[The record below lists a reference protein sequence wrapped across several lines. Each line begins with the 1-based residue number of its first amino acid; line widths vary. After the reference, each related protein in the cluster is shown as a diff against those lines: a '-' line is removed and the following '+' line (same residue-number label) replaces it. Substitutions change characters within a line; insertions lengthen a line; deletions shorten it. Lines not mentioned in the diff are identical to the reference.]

1 MVLKK
6 FYSDD
11 TKKVPKG
18 LKNSKRFL
26 VEGS

>member
-26 VEGS
+26 VEGP

>member
-11 TKKVPKG
+11 TKKVPKS

-26 VEGS
+26 VQGS